1 MRICGLSTENQRS
14 PLNIGCKRPV
24 FGWRAEGEEE
34 GIRQE
39 AYRIQVWREEGRAV
53 DTVWDS
59 GWVASSRMTSIA
71 YEGEE
76 LVSGGRYGWKV
87 EGKFRLGDGS
97 AVTAEGRSRFETGY
111 FDREDWKGSFIG
123 ETADHTYHLYRKV
136 FRTSGKVKRAKLYV
150 CGLGHFECWLN
161 GSRVSDHVLEPGW
174 SDYDKTCF
182 YTAYDVTEFMAD
194 PAAADFGA
202 GDSRA
207 IDSGA
212 DFGVVDS
219 GAGDSRT
226 TGSKEA
232 GPDAGGNNCFLV
244 KLGDGMFNVPGG
256 RYVYYERSYGK
267 CKLLAQLELEYEDGK
282 KQLVVTDASWKMA
295 PSPIRFCCI
304 YGGEDYDARLWKKE
318 ALYADYKEDGTWES
332 AVCVEPPK
340 GKLTAMPMEPMK
352 VMETYAPVS
361 IRQIKPGVWLYDFGR
376 NFSGWVR
383 IRVRA
388 DASMAGRKIVMKT
401 GEILYEDGTVNQ
413 RVTGEGYAWTYILDG
428 NAEQE
433 FAPDF
438 TYTGFRYVEMTGA
451 VPEGESAAA
460 GEIWNDTEGVDGTKA
475 GNGTETGGDTK
486 AGNGTE
492 TGSGTKAG
500 NGTETSNGT
509 KAGNHAE
516 SGLPVLVSMTGEFL
530 YPDVEQAGDF
540 KCSNPLFEKI
550 HGIVLQAIK
559 SNTKSYFTDCP
570 HREKLGWLEQT
581 HLIGPS
587 IMYNLDVRNLY
598 AKIEGDMADSQRDSG
613 LVSDI
618 CPEYVKG
625 FDKWH
630 TGFLDSPEWGSACIL
645 APWYV
650 YKRYGDARLLERY
663 YEVMKRYLDYL
674 GGKTHHE
681 ILHHGLG
688 DWLDIGPCAPRSQNT
703 PVPVVATCI
712 YYYDLGVMKQIAEL
726 LGKKDDAEEFV
737 RRMERVFEEYNLQ
750 FLDDQTARYANGSQ
764 AAQAMSLMAGLV
776 PKEFEEKVVEELKN
790 DVVKRGYAITAG
802 DVGHPYLVAA
812 LMKYG
817 MSDILNRMT
826 NITDK
831 PGYGYQVVNG
841 ATTLTED
848 WDGPEPGNYHGS
860 QNHLMLGS
868 IEEWFYGALGG
879 MELIRSGLPFGE
891 IRILPQPQEGVDWA
905 EAWVM
910 HPYGKISV
918 SWKRTGEEIE
928 VQCEVPPNV
937 TAYLEAPGKGVL
949 RKVGSGHHSYCFQ
962 S

>member
-1 MRICGLSTENQRS
+1 MQICGLRTENQKN
-14 PLNIGCKRPV
+14 PLNIGCKKPV

-34 GIRQE
+34 GIFQE
-39 AYRIQVWREEGRAV
+39 AYRIQVRREEGGSGEA
-53 DTVWDS
+53 VWDS
-59 GWVASSRMTSIA
+59 GWVDSSRMTSIV
-71 YEGEE
+71 YEGEPLE
-76 LVSGGRYGWKV
+76 SGCRYGWKV
-87 EGKFRLGDGS
+87 EGKFRFGNGKS
-97 AVTAEGRSRFETGY
+97 ATAEGESWFETGY
-111 FDREDWKGSFIG
+111 FEREDWKGSFIG
-123 ETADHTYHLYRKV
+123 ERDDHTYHLYRKT
-136 FRTSGKVKRAKLYV
+136 FCAGGKVKRAKLYI

-182 YTAYDVTEFMAD
+182 YTAYDVTELVSDSMAKD
-194 PAAADFGA
+194 ND
-202 GDSRA
+202 
-207 IDSGA
+207 
-212 DFGVVDS
+212 
-219 GAGDSRT
+219 
-226 TGSKEA
+226 
-232 GPDAGGNNCFLV
+232 CLLV

-267 CKLLAQLELEYEDGK
+267 CKLLAQLELEYEDGRK
-282 KQLVVTDASWKMA
+282 ELVVTDSSWKTA

-318 ALYADYKEDGTWES
+318 YLYADYKEEDAWEN

-352 VMETYAPVS
+352 VRETYAPVS
-361 IRQIKPGVWLYDFGR
+361 IRQIKPGVWLYDFGT

-383 IRVRA
+383 IKVRA
-388 DASMAGRKIVMKT
+388 DASMAGSKIVMKT
-401 GEILYEDGTVNQ
+401 GEIINEDGTVNQ

-428 NAEQE
+428 NPEQE

-451 VPEGESAAA
+451 VPEGEAADVQGA
-460 GEIWNDTEGVDGTKA
+460 GM
-475 GNGTETGGDTK
+475 
-486 AGNGTE
+486 
-492 TGSGTKAG
+492 
-500 NGTETSNGT
+500 
-509 KAGNHAE
+509 
-516 SGLPVLVSMTGEFL
+516 PVLLSMTGEFL

-540 KCSNPLFEKI
+540 KCSNQLFEGI
-550 HGIVLQAIK
+550 HRIVLQAIK

-587 IMYNLDVRNLY
+587 IMYNLDVQNLY

-618 CPEYVKG
+618 CPEYVTG

-630 TGFLDSPEWGSACIL
+630 KGFLDSPEWGSACIL
-645 APWYV
+645 APWYA
-650 YKRYGDARLLERY
+650 YKRYGDDRLLHKY
-663 YEVMKRYLDYL
+663 YDVMKRYLDYL
-674 GGKTHHE
+674 GGKAHHE

-688 DWLDIGPCAPRSQNT
+688 DWLDIGPCTPHSQNT
-703 PVPVVATCI
+703 PVPVVATCV
-712 YYYDLGVMKQIAEL
+712 YYYDLGVMKRIAGL
-726 LGKKDDAEEFV
+726 LGKKEDAEEFGQ
-737 RRMERVFEEYNLQ
+737 RMERVFEEYNLQ
-750 FLDDQTARYANGSQ
+750 FLDDQTGRYANGSQ

-776 PKEFEEKVVEELKN
+776 PEKFEEKVVAELKN

-802 DVGHPYLVAA
+802 DVGHPYLVEM

-817 MSDILNRMT
+817 MSDVLNKMT

-848 WDGPEPGNYHGS
+848 WDGPEPGNPHGS

-879 MELIRSGLPFGE
+879 VELIHSELPFGE
-891 IRILPQPQEGVDWA
+891 IRIAPKPQEGLDWA
-905 EAWVM
+905 ETWVE
-910 HPYGKISV
+910 HPYGRIAVK
-918 SWKRTGEEIE
+918 WKRTGKEVE

-949 RKVGSGHHSYCFQ
+949 RKVGSGRYTYRFEG
-962 S
+962 

>member
-1 MRICGLSTENQRS
+1 M
-14 PLNIGCKRPV
+14 NIGCKKPV

-34 GIRQE
+34 GIFQE
-39 AYRIQVWREEGRAV
+39 AYRVQVRREEGGAGEA
-53 DTVWDS
+53 VWDS
-59 GWVASSRMTSIA
+59 GWVDSSRMTGIV
-71 YEGEE
+71 YEGEP
-76 LVSGGRYGWKV
+76 LVSGCRYGWKV
-87 EGKFRLGDGS
+87 EGKFRFGEGKS
-97 AVTAEGRSRFETGY
+97 ATAEGESWFETGY

-123 ETADHTYHLYRKV
+123 ETCDHTYHLYRKT
-136 FRTSGKVKRAKLYV
+136 FCAGGKLKRAKLYI

-182 YTAYDVTEFMAD
+182 YTAYDVTELMAADSMAKDPMAAD
-194 PAAADFGA
+194 PKA
-202 GDSRA
+202 
-207 IDSGA
+207 
-212 DFGVVDS
+212 V
-219 GAGDSRT
+219 
-226 TGSKEA
+226 
-232 GPDAGGNNCFLV
+232 GNNCLLV

-282 KQLVVTDASWKMA
+282 KDLVVTDSSWKTA

-304 YGGEDYDARLWKKE
+304 YGGEDYDARLWKEE
-318 ALYADYKEDGTWES
+318 ALYADYREDGTWES

-352 VMETYAPVS
+352 VMETYDPVS
-361 IRQIKPGVWLYDFGR
+361 IRQIKPGVWLYDFGK

-383 IRVRA
+383 IKLRA

-401 GEILYEDGTVNQ
+401 GEIIREDGTVDQ

-428 NAEQE
+428 NPEQE

-451 VPEGESAAA
+451 VPEGEAAKVQ
-460 GEIWNDTEGVDGTKA
+460 EA
-475 GNGTETGGDTK
+475 GNRVHTEINTE
-486 AGNGTE
+486 AG
-492 TGSGTKAG
+492 
-500 NGTETSNGT
+500 SNER
-509 KAGNHAE
+509 AE
-516 SGLPVLVSMTGEFL
+516 ECISMPILVNMTGEFL
-530 YPDVEQAGDF
+530 YPDVEQAGEF
-540 KCSNPLFEKI
+540 KCSNPLFEQI

-663 YEVMKRYLDYL
+663 YDVMRRYLDYL
-674 GGKTHHE
+674 DGKTHHE

-712 YYYDLGVMKQIAEL
+712 YYYDLGVMKQIAGL
-726 LGKKDDAEEFV
+726 LGKEGDAEEFG

-750 FLDDQTARYANGSQ
+750 FLDDQTGRYANGSQ

-776 PKEFEEKVVEELKN
+776 PEEFEEKVVEELKN

-802 DVGHPYLVAA
+802 DVGHPYLVEM

-848 WDGPEPGNYHGS
+848 WDGPEPGHPHGS

-868 IEEWFYGALGG
+868 IEEWFYGDLGG
-879 MELIRSGLPFGE
+879 VELIRSGLPFGE
-891 IRILPQPQEGVDWA
+891 IRIAPKPQEGVDWA
-905 EAWVM
+905 EAWIM
-910 HPYGKISV
+910 HPYGKIAV
-918 SWKRTGEEIE
+918 SWKRAGEEIE

-937 TAYLEAPGKGVL
+937 TAHLEVPGKGVL
-949 RKVGSGHHSYCFQ
+949 RTVGSGRHAYRFED
-962 S
+962 